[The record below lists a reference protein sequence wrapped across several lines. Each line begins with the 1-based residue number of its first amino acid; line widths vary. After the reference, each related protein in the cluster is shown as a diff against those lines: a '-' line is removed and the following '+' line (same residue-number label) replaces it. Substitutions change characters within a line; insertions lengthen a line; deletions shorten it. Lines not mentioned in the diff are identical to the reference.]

1 MGQGVF
7 PRMCL
12 VDELR
17 YFSLIII
24 IYIYIYICAI
34 GQCEWTVNF
43 IPTPVIRQLQSAN
56 PTE

>member
-24 IYIYIYICAI
+24 IYICAI
-34 GQCEWTVNF
+34 GQCEWTVSC

>member
-24 IYIYIYICAI
+24 IYIYIYV
-34 GQCEWTVNF
+34 QSD
-43 IPTPVIRQLQSAN
+43 SAN
-56 PTE
+56 GQSTLFRHL

>member
-24 IYIYIYICAI
+24 IYIYVQSDSAN
-34 GQCEWTVNF
+34 G
-43 IPTPVIRQLQSAN
+43 QSAAFRHL
-56 PTE
+56 